1 MERRGLM
8 RGTEMTQYF
17 SLLISRVWKD
27 SGLWTMK
34 KGGYFMLTESA
45 KQDLR
50 EMTDLLKG
58 LDSIGMLIIKS
69 NATVLLARQELAE
82 SRELQKRA
90 TEFSHYNRQ
99 Q

>member
-1 MERRGLM
+1 
-8 RGTEMTQYF
+8 
-17 SLLISRVWKD
+17 
-27 SGLWTMK
+27 
-34 KGGYFMLTESA
+34 MLTEST

-82 SRELQKRA
+82 SRERQQRV
-90 TEFSHYNRQ
+90 TELSHYNRQ
-99 Q
+99 QLDEYERLLNHPVREPELAGK

>member
-1 MERRGLM
+1 
-8 RGTEMTQYF
+8 
-17 SLLISRVWKD
+17 
-27 SGLWTMK
+27 
-34 KGGYFMLTESA
+34 MLAEST

-69 NATVLLARQELAE
+69 NAAVLLTRQELAE
-82 SRELQKRA
+82 SRERQQRV

-99 Q
+99 QLDEYERLLNQSVREPDLAGK

>member
-1 MERRGLM
+1 MDEEKG
-8 RGTEMTQYF
+8 
-17 SLLISRVWKD
+17 
-27 SGLWTMK
+27 
-34 KGGYFMLTESA
+34 GGYFMLTEST

-69 NATVLLARQELAE
+69 NAAVLLARQELAE
-82 SRELQKRA
+82 SRERQQRV

-99 Q
+99 QLDEYERLLNQPVREPELAGK